1 MRPGKVAI
9 LGFSAGGH
17 LAGSLSTL
25 HARYPFE
32 AEDSLSAHSNR
43 PDASLPCFLS
53 SFLCMP
59 EGLVRSYVHG
69 STLVVRG
76 VV

>member
-1 MRPGKVAI
+1 MERGVRPGKVAI

-53 SFLCMP
+53 SFLCLRALSVLMCMDQ
-59 EGLVRSYVHG
+59 L
-69 STLVVRG
+69 
-76 VV
+76 